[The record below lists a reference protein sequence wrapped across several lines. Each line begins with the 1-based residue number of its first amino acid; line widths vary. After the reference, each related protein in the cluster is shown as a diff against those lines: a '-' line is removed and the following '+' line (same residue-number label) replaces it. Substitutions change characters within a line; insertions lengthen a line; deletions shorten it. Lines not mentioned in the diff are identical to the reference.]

1 MSTKNYGGKAM
12 NEFVKALVISIL
24 CFSIAF
30 SNAQNPIENNLQ
42 KLPKTSHYVDLTEAA
57 EHSVQAVV
65 HIKTEFKQKNSA
77 WDSYYNDS
85 FWEHFFGIPY
95 GQSNEYPVQA
105 AGSGV
110 IIAPDGYIITNNHVV
125 EDAEKIT
132 VTLNDKREFNATL
145 VGTDADADL
154 ALIKIEE
161 SRLPYLNFGN
171 SDKVRIGEWV
181 LAVGNPFNLTS
192 TVTAGIVSAKARN
205 LDGGSNI
212 ESFIQTDAALNQGN
226 SGGALVNVQGEL
238 IGINTAIASG
248 TGYYTGYSFAIPSN
262 IARKVANDLK
272 TYGVV
277 QRAYLGVS
285 IMDIT
290 PQKAEELGLNSLN
303 GVLVSLVDANGAAYQ
318 SGLEEGDVILEV
330 NDTKTNSASELRE
343 VLMQHSPGETVKV
356 KVLHKDQESVKDLRL
371 LNRRGNTDIVEQ
383 SNATAESVLGAS
395 FSDLSKRELNFYR
408 ITGGVKVTNLGDG
421 LLRQSGVKKGFVIT
435 VINGRVISNLQDL
448 NKFFQYNSDRFV
460 AIEGV
465 YDNGYYKYTYTIQLP

>member
-1 MSTKNYGGKAM
+1 MKIITKS
-12 NEFVKALVISIL
+12 LIISIL
-24 CFSIAF
+24 CSFCVALF
-30 SNAQNPIENNLQ
+30 AQNTVEKDYQ
-42 KLPKTSHYVDLTEAA
+42 KPQKTSHYVDLTAAA

-65 HIKTEFKQKNSA
+65 HIKTEFKQKNST
-77 WDSYYNDS
+77 WDSFFGGS
-85 FWEHFFGIPY
+85 FWEDFFGVPRN
-95 GQSNEYPVQA
+95 SEYPVMA

-110 IIAPDGYIITNNHVV
+110 IIDSDGYIITNNHVV

-132 VTLNDKREFNATL
+132 VSLNDKREFAATL
-145 VGTDADADL
+145 VGTDAEADL
-154 ALIKIEE
+154 ALIKIEC
-161 SRLPYLNFGN
+161 SDLPYLVFGN

-205 LDGGSNI
+205 LNILDENASI

-238 IGINTAIASG
+238 IGINSAIASG

-272 TYGVV
+272 TFGVV

-290 PQKAEELGLNSLN
+290 PQKAEELNLKSLD
-303 GVLVSLVDANGAAYQ
+303 GVIVGLVDVNGAAGQ
-318 SGLEEGDVILEV
+318 NGLQEEDIILSV
-330 NDTKTNSASELRE
+330 NDMKTNSSSELRE
-343 VLMQHSPGETVKV
+343 VLMQCSPGETVKV
-356 KVLHKDQESVKDLRL
+356 KIQHKGEESIRYIKL
-371 LNRRGNTDIVEQ
+371 LNRKGTTEIVKQEER
-383 SNATAESVLGAS
+383 NAEVLLGAT
-395 FSDLSKRELNFYR
+395 FNDITKREMNYYR
-408 ITGGVKVTNLGDG
+408 ITGGVKVTSLSDG
-421 LLRQSGVKKGFVIT
+421 LLMRSGIKKGFVIT
-435 VINGRVISNLQDL
+435 IINGRVISNTQDL
-448 NKFFQYNSDRFV
+448 NRFIQNNRDKYI

>member
-1 MSTKNYGGKAM
+1 MAINKFFKTLIISLLCVFSTGLNAQTPAGENFQNSPK
-12 NEFVKALVISIL
+12 
-24 CFSIAF
+24 F
-30 SNAQNPIENNLQ
+30 SN
-42 KLPKTSHYVDLTEAA
+42 YVDLTAAA

-145 VGTDADADL
+145 VGTDAEADL

-161 SRLPYLNFGN
+161 SQLPYLSFGN

-205 LDGGSNI
+205 LNIMDGSSNI

-262 IARKVANDLK
+262 IARKVASDLK

-290 PQKAEELGLNSLN
+290 PQKAEELDLKSLD
-303 GVLVSLVDANGAAYQ
+303 GVIVGLVDANGAAYQ
-318 SGLEEGDVILEV
+318 SGLEEGDVILAI

-356 KVLHKDQESVKDLRL
+356 KVLHKGQESVKDLRL
-371 LNRRGNTDIVEQ
+371 LNRQGNTDIVEQ
-383 SNATAESVLGAS
+383 SNATAEAVLGAS
-395 FSDLSKRELNFYR
+395 FSDLSKRELNYYR
-408 ITGGVKVTNLGDG
+408 ITGGVKVTNPGDG
-421 LLRQSGVKKGFVIT
+421 LLKKSGVKKGFVIT
-435 VINGRVISNLQDL
+435 VINGRIISDTKDL
-448 NKFFQYNSDRFV
+448 DNFFQHNSDRFI

>member
-1 MSTKNYGGKAM
+1 
-12 NEFVKALVISIL
+12 
-24 CFSIAF
+24 
-30 SNAQNPIENNLQ
+30 
-42 KLPKTSHYVDLTEAA
+42 LTAAA

-145 VGTDADADL
+145 VGTDAEADL

-161 SRLPYLNFGN
+161 SQLPYLSFGN

-205 LDGGSNI
+205 LNIMDGSSNI
-212 ESFIQTDAALNQGN
+212 ESFIQTDAAVNQGN
-226 SGGALVNVQGEL
+226 SGGALVNAHGEL

-262 IARKVANDLK
+262 IARKVASDLK

-290 PQKAEELGLNSLN
+290 PQKAEELNLKSLD
-303 GVLVSLVDANGAAYQ
+303 GVIVGLVDANGAAYQ
-318 SGLEEGDVILEV
+318 SGLEEGDVILAI

-356 KVLHKDQESVKDLRL
+356 KVLHKGQEYVKNLRL
-371 LNRRGNTDIVEQ
+371 LNRQGNTDIVEQ
-383 SNATAESVLGAS
+383 SNATAEAVLGAS
-395 FSDLSKRELNFYR
+395 FSDLSKRELNYYR

-421 LLRQSGVKKGFVIT
+421 LLKKSGVKKGFVIT
-435 VINGRVISNLQDL
+435 VINGRIISDTKDL
-448 NKFFQYNSDRFV
+448 DKFFQHNSDRFI

>member
-1 MSTKNYGGKAM
+1 M
-12 NEFVKALVISIL
+12 NRIVKVLLISIL
-24 CFSIAF
+24 CFSVAF
-30 SNAQNPIENNLQ
+30 SNAQNPIENNHQ

-77 WDSYYNDS
+77 WDNYFSGT
-85 FWEHFFGIPY
+85 FWEEFFGMLPY
-95 GQSNEYPVQA
+95 GQSNDYPVQA

-110 IIAPDGYIITNNHVV
+110 IIASDGYIITNNHVV

-132 VTLNDKREFNATL
+132 VTLNDKREFNGTL
-145 VGTDADADL
+145 VGTDAEADL

-161 SRLPYLNFGN
+161 TNLPYLTFGN
-171 SDKVRIGEWV
+171 SDQVRIGEWV

-205 LDGGSNI
+205 LNIMDESSNI

-272 TYGVV
+272 TYGMV

-290 PQKAEELGLNSLN
+290 PQKAEELNLKSLE
-303 GVLVSLVDANGAAYQ
+303 GVVVSLVDENGAAHQ
-318 SGLEEGDVILEV
+318 SGLKEGDVILSI
-330 NDTKTNSASELRE
+330 NNSKTNSASELRE
-343 VLMQHSPGETVKV
+343 VLMQHSPGETVSV
-356 KVLHKDQESVKDLRL
+356 RVLHKGEVYDRNVHL
-371 LNRRGNTDIVEQ
+371 LNRKGTTDILEQ
-383 SNATAESVLGAS
+383 SNTTAASVLGAS
-395 FSDLSKRELNFYR
+395 FSDLTKRELSYYR
-408 ITGGVKVTNLGDG
+408 ITGGVKVTNLGEG

-435 VINGRVISNLQDL
+435 VINGRIISDTKDL
-448 NKFFQYNSDRFV
+448 DKFIQNNHDKYL

-465 YDNGYYKYTYTIQLP
+465 YDNGYYKYTYTIQIP

>member
-1 MSTKNYGGKAM
+1 MATNKFTKI
-12 NEFVKALVISIL
+12 LIISFL
-24 CFSIAF
+24 CFFSVNLNAQIPAGENFQNSPKF
-30 SNAQNPIENNLQ
+30 SN
-42 KLPKTSHYVDLTEAA
+42 YVDLTAAA
-57 EHSVQAVV
+57 EHSIQAVV

-77 WDSYYNDS
+77 WDSYFSGS
-85 FWEHFFGIPY
+85 FWEEFFGMLPY
-95 GQSNEYPVQA
+95 GNTNDYPVQA

-154 ALIKIEE
+154 ALIKIEDTH
-161 SRLPYLNFGN
+161 LPYLTFGN

-205 LDGGSNI
+205 LNVMDGGSNI

-290 PQKAEELGLNSLN
+290 PQKAEEMNLGSMD
-303 GVLVSLVDANGAAYQ
+303 GVLVSLIDEHGAAHQ
-318 SGLEEGDVILEV
+318 SGLEEGDVILSI

-343 VLMQHSPGETVKV
+343 VLMQHSPGETIQV
-356 KVLHKDQESVKDLRL
+356 KVLHKGQESVKNIQL
-371 LNRRGNTDIVEQ
+371 LNRQGNTEIVEQ

-395 FSDLSKRELNFYR
+395 FSDLSKRELNYYR
-408 ITGGVKVTNLGDG
+408 ITGGVKVNNLGDG
-421 LLRQSGVKKGFVIT
+421 LLKQSGMKKGFVIT
-435 VINGRVISNLQDL
+435 VINGRVISDTKDL
-448 NKFFQYNSDRFV
+448 DKFIQNNHDRYL

>member
-1 MSTKNYGGKAM
+1 MKMINKLLLS
-12 NEFVKALVISIL
+12 SIL
-24 CFSIAF
+24 CCSFLF
-30 SNAQNPIENNLQ
+30 LEAQNPAENNAQ
-42 KLPKTSHYVDLTEAA
+42 KLPKTSNYVDLTQAA

-65 HIKTEFKQKNSA
+65 HIKTEFKQKNST
-77 WDSYYNDS
+77 WDNFFGNS
-85 FWEHFFGIPY
+85 FWEEFFGRPRN
-95 GQSNEYPVQA
+95 SEYPVMA

-110 IIAPDGYIITNNHVV
+110 IISSDGYIITNNHVV

-132 VTLNDKREFNATL
+132 VSLNDKREFDATL

-154 ALIKIEE
+154 ALIKIE
-161 SRLPYLNFGN
+161 SSNLPYLTFGN

-205 LDGGSNI
+205 LNILDENANI

-238 IGINTAIASG
+238 IGINSAIASG
-248 TGYYTGYSFAIPSN
+248 NGYYTGYSFAIPSN

-290 PQKAEELGLNSLN
+290 PQKAEEMKLDNLD
-303 GVLVSLVDANGAAYQ
+303 GVLVNLVDANGAAGQ
-318 SGLEEGDVILEV
+318 VGLEEGDVILAI
-330 NDTKTNSASELRE
+330 NGSKTNSASELRE
-343 VLMQHSPGETVKV
+343 VLMQHSPGETVRV
-356 KVLHKDQESVKDLRL
+356 KVLHKGKESVKELQL
-371 LNRRGNTDIVEQ
+371 LNRQGNTDIVEL
-383 SNATAESVLGAS
+383 SNVTAESVLGAS
-395 FSDLSKRELNFYR
+395 FSDLSKRELNYYR

-435 VINGRVISNLQDL
+435 MINGRIISDTGDL
-448 NKFFQYNSDRFV
+448 EKFFRNSQDKYL

-465 YDNGYYKYTYTIQLP
+465 YDNGYYKYTYTIQLK

>member
-1 MSTKNYGGKAM
+1 M
-12 NEFVKALVISIL
+12 NRFLKVFVISIL
-24 CFSIAF
+24 CFSVAF
-30 SNAQNPIENNLQ
+30 SNAQNPVENNHQ

-57 EHSVQAVV
+57 EHSIQTVV

-77 WDSYYNDS
+77 WDSYFSGS
-85 FWEHFFGIPY
+85 FWEEFFGMVPY
-95 GQSNEYPVQA
+95 GNTNDYPVQA

-110 IIAPDGYIITNNHVV
+110 IIASDGYIITNNHVV

-145 VGTDADADL
+145 VGTDAEADL

-161 SRLPYLNFGN
+161 TNLPYLTFGN
-171 SDKVRIGEWV
+171 SDQVRIGEWV

-205 LDGGSNI
+205 LNILDESSNI

-290 PQKAEELGLNSLN
+290 PQKAEELNLKSLE
-303 GVLVSLVDANGAAYQ
+303 GVVVNFIDEYGAARQ
-318 SGLEEGDVILEV
+318 SGLQEGDVILAI
-330 NDTKTNSASELRE
+330 NDMKTNSASELRE
-343 VLMQHSPGETVKV
+343 VLMQCSPGETVRA
-356 KVLHKDQESVKDLRL
+356 KVLHKGEVSVREVRL
-371 LNRRGNTDIVEQ
+371 LNKKGNTEIVRPD
-383 SNATAESVLGAS
+383 NTTVESLLGAS
-395 FSDLSKRELNFYR
+395 FSDLSKRELNYYR
-408 ITGGVKVTNLGDG
+408 ITGGVKVTNLNDG
-421 LLRQSGVKKGFVIT
+421 LLRQSGIKKGFVIT
-435 VINGRVISNLQDL
+435 VINGRVISDTRDL
-448 NKFFQYNSDRFV
+448 ERFIHNNRDKYL

-465 YDNGYYKYTYTIQLP
+465 YDNGYYKYTYTIQIP

>member
-1 MSTKNYGGKAM
+1 M
-12 NEFVKALVISIL
+12 NTLFKSLLITIL
-24 CFSIAF
+24 CFNVAC
-30 SNAQNPIENNLQ
+30 SNAQNPIENNHE
-42 KLPKTSHYVDLTEAA
+42 KFPKTAHYVDLTGAA

-77 WDSYYNDS
+77 WDSYFNDS

-110 IIAPDGYIITNNHVV
+110 IIASDGYIITNNHVV

-145 VGTDADADL
+145 VGTDAEADL

-161 SRLPYLNFGN
+161 THLPYLSFGN
-171 SDKVRIGEWV
+171 SDQVRIGEWV

-205 LDGGSNI
+205 LNIMDESSNI

-290 PQKAEELGLNSLN
+290 PQKAEELDLKSLE
-303 GVLVSLVDANGAAYQ
+303 GVAVSLIDENGAARQ
-318 SGLEEGDVILEV
+318 SGLEEGDVILGI
-330 NDTKTNSASELRE
+330 NDIKTNSASELRE
-343 VLMQHSPGETVKV
+343 VLMQHSPGETVNV
-356 KVLHKDQESVKDLRL
+356 KVLHKGEVYVRNVRL
-371 LNRRGNTDIVEQ
+371 LNRKGTTDIVEQ
-383 SNATAESVLGAS
+383 SNATATSVLGAS

-408 ITGGVKVTNLGDG
+408 ITSGVKVTNIGDG
-421 LLRQSGVKKGFVIT
+421 LLKQSGMKKGFVIT
-435 VINGRVISNLQDL
+435 VINGRIISDTKDL
-448 NKFFQYNSDRFV
+448 DKFIQNNRDKYL

>member
-1 MSTKNYGGKAM
+1 M
-12 NEFVKALVISIL
+12 NRLIKVFVISIL
-24 CFSIAF
+24 CFSVAF
-30 SNAQNPIENNLQ
+30 SNAQNPIENNHQ

-57 EHSVQAVV
+57 EHSIQAVV

-77 WDSYYNDS
+77 WDSYFSGS
-85 FWEHFFGIPY
+85 FWEEFFGMLPY
-95 GQSNEYPVQA
+95 GNTNDYPVQA

-145 VGTDADADL
+145 VGTDAEADL

-161 SRLPYLNFGN
+161 TNLPFLTFGN
-171 SDKVRIGEWV
+171 SDQVRIGEWV

-205 LDGGSNI
+205 LNIMDESSNI

-272 TYGVV
+272 TYGMV

-290 PQKAEELGLNSLN
+290 PQKAEELNLKSLE
-303 GVLVSLVDANGAAYQ
+303 GVVVSLVDENGAARQ
-318 SGLEEGDVILEV
+318 SGLQEGDVILAI
-330 NDTKTNSASELRE
+330 NNTKTNSASELRE
-343 VLMQHSPGETVKV
+343 VLMQHSPGETVSV
-356 KVLHKDQESVKDLRL
+356 RVLHKGEVYDRNVHL
-371 LNRRGNTDIVEQ
+371 LNRKGTTDIVEQ
-383 SNATAESVLGAS
+383 SNATAASVLGAS
-395 FSDLSKRELNFYR
+395 FGDLTKRELSYYR
-408 ITGGVKVTNLGDG
+408 ITGGVKVTNIGDG

-435 VINGRVISNLQDL
+435 VINGRIISDTKDL
-448 NKFFQYNSDRFV
+448 DKFIQNNHDKYL

>member
-1 MSTKNYGGKAM
+1 M
-12 NEFVKALVISIL
+12 NNFAKVLVISIL
-24 CFSIAF
+24 CFSVAF
-30 SNAQNPIENNLQ
+30 SNAQNPIENNSQ

-77 WDSYYNDS
+77 WDSYFSGS
-85 FWEHFFGIPY
+85 FWEEFFGMPY
-95 GQSNEYPVQA
+95 GNNNDYPVQA

-145 VGTDADADL
+145 VGTDAEADL
-154 ALIKIEE
+154 ALIKIEVTQ
-161 SRLPYLNFGN
+161 LPYLSFGN
-171 SDKVRIGEWV
+171 SDQVRIGEWV

-205 LDGGSNI
+205 LNIMDGGSNI

-290 PQKAEELGLNSLN
+290 SQKAEELNLKSLD
-303 GVLVSLVDANGAAYQ
+303 GVLVGVVDANGAAHQ
-318 SGLEEGDVILEV
+318 SGLEEEDVILAI

-343 VLMQHSPGETVKV
+343 VLMQHSPGEMVKV
-356 KVLHKDQESVKDLRL
+356 KVLHKGQESVKDLRL
-371 LNRRGNTDIVEQ
+371 LNRQGNTDIVEQ
-383 SNATAESVLGAS
+383 SSVTAESVLGAT
-395 FSDLSKRELNFYR
+395 FSDLSKRELNYYR

-421 LLRQSGVKKGFVIT
+421 LLMKSGVKKGFVIT
-435 VINGRVISNLQDL
+435 VINGRIISDTKDL
-448 NKFFQYNSDRFV
+448 DKFFQHNSDRFI

>member
-1 MSTKNYGGKAM
+1 M
-12 NEFVKALVISIL
+12 NKVIKTLVISVL
-24 CFSIAF
+24 CFSVAF
-30 SNAQNPIENNLQ
+30 SDAQNPIEKNYQ

-57 EHSVQAVV
+57 EHSIQAVV

-77 WDSYYNDS
+77 WDNYFSGS
-85 FWEHFFGIPY
+85 FWEEFFGVPY

-110 IIAPDGYIITNNHVV
+110 IIASDGYIITNNHVV

-145 VGTDADADL
+145 VGTDAEADL

-161 SRLPYLNFGN
+161 SNLPYLTFGN
-171 SDKVRIGEWV
+171 SDQVRIGEWV

-205 LDGGSNI
+205 LNIMDESSNI

-290 PQKAEELGLNSLN
+290 PQKAEELNLNSLE
-303 GVLVSLVDANGAAYQ
+303 GVVVSLVDENGAARQ
-318 SGLEEGDVILEV
+318 SGLKEGDVILAI

-343 VLMQHSPGETVKV
+343 VLMQHSPGETVSV
-356 KVLHKDQESVKDLRL
+356 RVLHKGEVYVRNVHL
-371 LNRRGNTDIVEQ
+371 LNRQGTTDIVKQ
-383 SNATAESVLGAS
+383 SDATAATVLGAT
-395 FSDLSKRELNFYR
+395 FSDLSKRELNYYR
-408 ITGGVKVTNLGDG
+408 ITGGVKVTNIGDG

-435 VINGRVISNLQDL
+435 VINGRIISDIKDLDKFIQNNQDKYL
-448 NKFFQYNSDRFV
+448 

>member
-1 MSTKNYGGKAM
+1 MAINKFFKTLIISLLCVFSTGLNAQTPAGENFQNSPK
-12 NEFVKALVISIL
+12 
-24 CFSIAF
+24 F
-30 SNAQNPIENNLQ
+30 SN
-42 KLPKTSHYVDLTEAA
+42 YVDLTAAA

-145 VGTDADADL
+145 VGNDAEADL

-161 SRLPYLNFGN
+161 SQLPYLSFGN

-205 LDGGSNI
+205 LNIMDGSSNI

-226 SGGALVNVQGEL
+226 SGGALVNVRGEL

-262 IARKVANDLK
+262 IARKVASDLK

-290 PQKAEELGLNSLN
+290 PQKAEELNLKSLD
-303 GVLVSLVDANGAAYQ
+303 GVIVGLVDANGAAYQ
-318 SGLEEGDVILEV
+318 SGLEEGDVILAI

-343 VLMQHSPGETVKV
+343 VLMQHSPGETVRV
-356 KVLHKDQESVKDLRL
+356 KVLHKGQESVKDLRL
-371 LNRRGNTDIVEQ
+371 LNRQGNTDIVEQ
-383 SNATAESVLGAS
+383 NNATAETVLGAS
-395 FSDLSKRELNFYR
+395 FSDLSKRELNYYR

-421 LLRQSGVKKGFVIT
+421 LLQKSGVKKGFVIT
-435 VINGRVISNLQDL
+435 VINGRIISDTKDL
-448 NKFFQYNSDRFV
+448 DKFFQHNSDRFI

>member
-1 MSTKNYGGKAM
+1 M
-12 NEFVKALVISIL
+12 NRLIKVFVISIL
-24 CFSIAF
+24 CFSVAF
-30 SNAQNPIENNLQ
+30 SNAQNPIENNHQ

-57 EHSVQAVV
+57 EHSIQAVV

-77 WDSYYNDS
+77 WDSYFSGS
-85 FWEHFFGIPY
+85 FWEEFFGMLPY
-95 GQSNEYPVQA
+95 GNTNDYPVQA

-110 IIAPDGYIITNNHVV
+110 IIASDGYIITNNHVV

-145 VGTDADADL
+145 VGTDAEVDL

-161 SRLPYLNFGN
+161 TNLPFLTFGN
-171 SDKVRIGEWV
+171 SDQVRIGEWV

-205 LDGGSNI
+205 LNIMDESSNI

-290 PQKAEELGLNSLN
+290 PQKAEELNLKSLE
-303 GVLVSLVDANGAAYQ
+303 GVVVSLVDENGAARQ
-318 SGLEEGDVILEV
+318 SGLQEGDVILAI
-330 NDTKTNSASELRE
+330 NNTKTNSASELRE
-343 VLMQHSPGETVKV
+343 VLMQHSPGETVSV
-356 KVLHKDQESVKDLRL
+356 RVLHKGEVYDRNVHL
-371 LNRRGNTDIVEQ
+371 LNRKGTTDIVEQ
-383 SNATAESVLGAS
+383 SNATAASVLGAS
-395 FSDLSKRELNFYR
+395 FSDLTKRELSYYR
-408 ITGGVKVTNLGDG
+408 ITGGVKVTNIGDG

-435 VINGRVISNLQDL
+435 VINGRIISDTKDL
-448 NKFFQYNSDRFV
+448 DKFIQNNHDKYL

>member
-1 MSTKNYGGKAM
+1 MAINKFFNT
-12 NEFVKALVISIL
+12 LIISLL
-24 CFSIAF
+24 CVFSVSLNAQTPTGENFQNSPKF
-30 SNAQNPIENNLQ
+30 SN
-42 KLPKTSHYVDLTEAA
+42 YVDLTAAA

-145 VGTDADADL
+145 VGTDAEADL

-161 SRLPYLNFGN
+161 SQLPYLSFGN

-205 LDGGSNI
+205 LNIMDGSSNI
-212 ESFIQTDAALNQGN
+212 ESFIQTDAAVNQGN
-226 SGGALVNVQGEL
+226 SGGALVNAHGEL

-262 IARKVANDLK
+262 IARKVASDLK

-290 PQKAEELGLNSLN
+290 PQKAEELDLKSLD
-303 GVLVSLVDANGAAYQ
+303 GVIVGLVDANGAAYQ
-318 SGLEEGDVILEV
+318 SGLEEGDVILAI

-356 KVLHKDQESVKDLRL
+356 KVLHKGQESVKDLRL
-371 LNRRGNTDIVEQ
+371 LNRQGNTDIVEQ
-383 SNATAESVLGAS
+383 SNATAEAVLGAS
-395 FSDLSKRELNFYR
+395 FSDLSKRELNYYR
-408 ITGGVKVTNLGDG
+408 ITGGVKVTNPGDG
-421 LLRQSGVKKGFVIT
+421 LLMKSGVKKGFVIT
-435 VINGRVISNLQDL
+435 VINGRIISDTKDL
-448 NKFFQYNSDRFV
+448 DKFFQHNSDRFI

>member
-1 MSTKNYGGKAM
+1 M
-12 NEFVKALVISIL
+12 NRLIKVFVISIL
-24 CFSIAF
+24 CFSVAF
-30 SNAQNPIENNLQ
+30 SNAQNPIENNHQ

-57 EHSVQAVV
+57 EHSIQAVV

-77 WDSYYNDS
+77 WDSYFSGS
-85 FWEHFFGIPY
+85 FWEEFFGMLPY
-95 GQSNEYPVQA
+95 GNTNDYPVQA

-110 IIAPDGYIITNNHVV
+110 IIASDGYIITNNHVV

-145 VGTDADADL
+145 VGTDAEADL

-161 SRLPYLNFGN
+161 TNLPFLTFGN
-171 SDKVRIGEWV
+171 SDQVRIGEWV

-205 LDGGSNI
+205 LNIMDESSNI

-272 TYGVV
+272 TYGMV

-290 PQKAEELGLNSLN
+290 PQKAEELNLKSLE
-303 GVLVSLVDANGAAYQ
+303 GVVVSLVDENGAARQ
-318 SGLEEGDVILEV
+318 SGLQEGDVILAI
-330 NDTKTNSASELRE
+330 NNTKTNSASELRE
-343 VLMQHSPGETVKV
+343 ALMQHSPGETVSV
-356 KVLHKDQESVKDLRL
+356 RVLHKGEIYDRNVHL
-371 LNRRGNTDIVEQ
+371 LNRKGTTDIVEQ
-383 SNATAESVLGAS
+383 SNATAASVLGAS
-395 FSDLSKRELNFYR
+395 FSDLTKRELSYYR
-408 ITGGVKVTNLGDG
+408 ITGGVKVTNIGDG

-435 VINGRVISNLQDL
+435 VINGRIISDTKDL
-448 NKFFQYNSDRFV
+448 DKFIQNNHDKYL

-465 YDNGYYKYTYTIQLP
+465 YDNGYYKYTYTIQIP

>member
-1 MSTKNYGGKAM
+1 M
-12 NEFVKALVISIL
+12 NKVIKTLVISVL
-24 CFSIAF
+24 CFSVAF
-30 SNAQNPIENNLQ
+30 SDAQNPIEKNYQ

-57 EHSVQAVV
+57 EHSIQAVV

-77 WDSYYNDS
+77 WDNYFSGS
-85 FWEHFFGIPY
+85 FWEEFFGVPY

-110 IIAPDGYIITNNHVV
+110 IIASDGYIITNNHVV

-132 VTLNDKREFNATL
+132 VTLNDKREFNGTL
-145 VGTDADADL
+145 VGTDAEADL

-161 SRLPYLNFGN
+161 SNLPYLTFGN
-171 SDKVRIGEWV
+171 SDQVRIGEWV

-205 LDGGSNI
+205 LNIMDESSNI

-290 PQKAEELGLNSLN
+290 PQKAEELNLNSLE
-303 GVLVSLVDANGAAYQ
+303 GVVVSLVDENGAARQ
-318 SGLEEGDVILEV
+318 SGLKEGDVILAI

-343 VLMQHSPGETVKV
+343 VLMQHSPGETVSV
-356 KVLHKDQESVKDLRL
+356 RVLHKGEVYVRNVYL
-371 LNRRGNTDIVEQ
+371 LNRQGTTDIVKQ
-383 SNATAESVLGAS
+383 SDATAATVLGAT
-395 FSDLSKRELNFYR
+395 FSDLSKRELNYYR
-408 ITGGVKVTNLGDG
+408 ITGGVKVTNIGDG

-435 VINGRVISNLQDL
+435 VINGRIISDIKDLDKFIQNNQDKYL
-448 NKFFQYNSDRFV
+448 

>member
-1 MSTKNYGGKAM
+1 M
-12 NEFVKALVISIL
+12 NKISKVLVISIL
-24 CFSIAF
+24 FFSVAF

-57 EHSVQAVV
+57 EHSIQAVV

-77 WDSYYNDS
+77 WDSYFSGS
-85 FWEHFFGIPY
+85 FWEEFFGMVPY
-95 GQSNEYPVQA
+95 SHSNDYPVQA

-110 IIAPDGYIITNNHVV
+110 IIASDGYIITNNHVV

-145 VGTDADADL
+145 VGTDAEADL

-161 SRLPYLNFGN
+161 TNLPFLTFGN
-171 SDKVRIGEWV
+171 SDQVRIGEWV

-205 LDGGSNI
+205 LNIMDGSSNI

-290 PQKAEELGLNSLN
+290 PQKAEELNLKSLE
-303 GVLVSLVDANGAAYQ
+303 GVVVSLVDENGAAHQ
-318 SGLEEGDVILEV
+318 GGMQEGDVILAI
-330 NDTKTNSASELRE
+330 NDIKTNSASELRE
-343 VLMQHSPGETVKV
+343 VLMQHSPGETVSV
-356 KVLHKDQESVKDLRL
+356 RVLHKGEVFDRNVRL
-371 LNRRGNTDIVEQ
+371 LNRKGTSDIIEQ
-383 SNATAESVLGAS
+383 SNTTATSVLGAS
-395 FSDLSKRELNFYR
+395 FSDLSKRELNYYR

-435 VINGRVISNLQDL
+435 MINGRIISDTKDL
-448 NKFFQYNSDRFV
+448 EKFIQNNRDQYL

-465 YDNGYYKYTYTIQLP
+465 YDNGYYKYTYTIQIP